1 MKTPK
6 KNILEWSVFA
16 VSAVIVAT
24 VVGYLAVAALREHE
38 RPPDL
43 RIVTGTPQST
53 AGGHRVPV
61 IVRNAGED
69 TAENVRVEVILRDG
83 GKELER
89 AELDVMFVPRQSQ
102 REGAVLFQRDPRCCT
117 IMTRVVSYEK
127 P

>member
-1 MKTPK
+1 MKPPK

-16 VSAVIVAT
+16 VSAAIVAA
-24 VVGYLAVAALREHE
+24 VIGYLAVAALREHE

-43 RIVTGTPQST
+43 RIHIGTPVAT

-61 IVRNAGED
+61 VVRNVGED
-69 TAENVRVEVILRDG
+69 TAESVRVEVILRDG
-83 GKELER
+83 EQDLER
-89 AELDVMFVPRQSQ
+89 AELDVTFVPRQSQ

-117 IMTRVVSYEK
+117 IVTGTISYEK